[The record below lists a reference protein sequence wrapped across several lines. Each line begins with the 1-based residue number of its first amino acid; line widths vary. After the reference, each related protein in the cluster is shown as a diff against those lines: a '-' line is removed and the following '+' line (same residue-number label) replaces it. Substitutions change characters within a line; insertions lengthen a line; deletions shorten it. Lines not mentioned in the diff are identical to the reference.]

1 MTTIDPAGSH
11 PLELTKEESEMRQL
25 HRRLCRV
32 SQLKYDEMNTQTDIE
47 QAQTDIE
54 QALNALTKLQSKL
67 AVISKERQDAEVNM
81 QKFISSL
88 SWSITPADKGLR
100 CFG

>member
-11 PLELTKEESEMRQL
+11 PLELTKEESEMHQL

-47 QAQTDIE
+47 QA
-54 QALNALTKLQSKL
+54 LNALTNLQSKL

-88 SWSITPADKGLR
+88 SWSITPADKGIR
-100 CFG
+100 CFS